1 MKFMVTWKVPVENF
15 KKAMSRLKVLAQE
28 KAPAGVKFLG
38 RWHETGTGKGFAL
51 LEVED
56 MTAFTGLLMS
66 WEDLSNQ
73 TVVPVVEDDAIL
85 KNL

>member
-1 MKFMVTWKVPVENF
+1 MKLMVTWKIPVENF
-15 KKAMSRLKVLAQE
+15 KQAMQRLKTQTQE
-28 KAPAGVKFLG
+28 KAPAGFKLLG

-51 LEVED
+51 VEVED

-73 TVVPVVEDDAIL
+73 TVVPVVEDEVIL

>member
-15 KKAMSRLKVLAQE
+15 KQAMKRLKTFSQE
-28 KAPAGVKFLG
+28 NAPPGVKYLG

-51 LEVED
+51 MDVED

>member
-1 MKFMVTWKVPVENF
+1 MKFMVTWKVPTENF
-15 KKAMSRLKVLAQE
+15 KAAMARVKATGRE
-28 KAPAGVKFLG
+28 TPPGVKFLG

-73 TVVPVVEDDAIL
+73 TVVPVVEDEDIL

>member
-1 MKFMVTWKVPVENF
+1 MKFMVTWRVSVENF
-15 KKAMSRLKVLAQE
+15 KQAMRRLRTLSQE
-28 KAPAGVKFLG
+28 KAPPGVTFLG

-73 TVVPVVEDDAIL
+73 TVVPVVEDEDII